1 MSNVIGFL
9 EAVGQ
14 DSELRHGDSEQ
25 LTRAAARA
33 GIVLDSLAGNLAEL
47 LEKHPI
53 VCCSLERPDDDEDEK
68 EPGKEDDEVRAIR
81 AA

>member
-14 DSELRHGDSEQ
+14 DCELRHADGEA
-25 LTRAAARA
+25 LERAAARV
-33 GIVLDSLAGNLAEL
+33 GIAPGSLAGNLAAL
-47 LEKHPI
+47 LEQRPI
-53 VCCSLERPDDDEDEK
+53 VCCSLERHDDDEDEK
-68 EPGKEDDEVRAIR
+68 EPGKEDDEVRAFH